1 MITPEEIAR
10 LRELEKKATP
20 GPWFLAV
27 HEEKTVKK
35 LMAWL
40 AKFGSHYPNN
50 KILHMVG
57 AGKFGEDGL
66 DEDEIRVPAVT
77 GNGPTSEAN
86 RDYIC
91 AARNALP
98 ALLDEV
104 ERLRGL
110 ADHTDDQIK
119 LTGMRAELNQLS
131 LELDMAR
138 RDRDKAE
145 ADLAAA
151 LKRAEISEKALHE
164 ISTAFNSHWT
174 DALNMQRIAK
184 EALAA
189 IAGVAK
195 GGEG

>member
-1 MITPEEIAR
+1 MITPYEIAR
-10 LRELEKKATP
+10 LRELKRLTKET
-20 GPWFLAV
+20 
-27 HEEKTVKK
+27 
-35 LMAWL
+35 
-40 AKFGSHYPNN
+40 SSSSDN
-50 KILHMVG
+50 KNSRQAIII
-57 AGKFGEDGL
+57 GEL
-66 DEDEIRVPAVT
+66 DLQYLVD
-77 GNGPTSEAN
+77 
-86 RDYIC
+86 
-91 AARNALP
+91 AANALP